1 MQSTLKPEEADPHD
15 VFEIAPGVV
24 LSARADQSSP
34 TLAPDA
40 ISHVSAPHAAIVS
53 DAIVPDV
60 MASDAAAPVPP
71 VEPVPLVD
79 TTFRAT
85 SVDDILVQSDRTSRE
100 RWIGRAL
107 MSLFAMFA
115 AVAAAAW
122 QHYGDTAKH
131 TIASWMPPFAVA
143 SSPPVQK
150 PALAA
155 QPAASAVQAAA
166 QTSTPTQAPAPAA
179 PPVASAAAV
188 APAAVSTDMAQLQS
202 MTRDLAAMGQQMEQ
216 LKASIAQ
223 LRAGQE
229 QMAQQMSRDFARTS
243 EARSSEARPSETRAA
258 EHARIAPLP
267 PRSAAAPLRKPRP
280 ALAPAPAAMVSPL
293 PPPAAAVA
301 PLPPPAP
308 SPQATIQPD
317 GESVVRPPLPV
328 R

>member
-34 TLAPDA
+34 TLAPDV
-40 ISHVSAPHAAIVS
+40 ISQVSAPHTAI
-53 DAIVPDV
+53 APDV
-60 MASDAAAPVPP
+60 TAPDVIAIDAAAPVPP
-71 VEPVPLVD
+71 VD

-85 SVDDILVQSDRTSRE
+85 SVDDILVKSDRTSRE

-122 QHYGDTAKH
+122 QHYGDTARH
-131 TIASWMPPFAVA
+131 MIASRVPPFAVA
-143 SSPPVQK
+143 SSPPAQK
-150 PALAA
+150 PALPA

-166 QTSTPTQAPAPAA
+166 QASAPTQTPAPAA
-179 PPVASAAAV
+179 PPVAPATAA
-188 APAAVSTDMAQLQS
+188 APAAISTDTAQLQS
-202 MTRDLAAMGQQMEQ
+202 MTRDLAAMGQQIEQ

-243 EARSSEARPSETRAA
+243 EARASEARSSETRAA
-258 EHARIAPLP
+258 EHSRISPLP
-267 PRSAAAPLRKPRP
+267 PRSAAAPLRKPKP

-293 PPPAAAVA
+293 PPPPAAVA
-301 PLPPPAP
+301 PLPPPP
-308 SPQATIQPD
+308 VQATIQPD
-317 GESVVRPPLPV
+317 GESVVRPPMPV

>member
-24 LSARADQSSP
+24 LSARADQASP

-40 ISHVSAPHAAIVS
+40 ISHVSAPQAAIVP
-53 DAIVPDV
+53 DAIVPEV
-60 MASDAAAPVPP
+60 AASDAATPVPA
-71 VEPVPLVD
+71 VD
-79 TTFRAT
+79 TTFRAA

-131 TIASWMPPFAVA
+131 TIASWVPPFAVA
-143 SSPPVQK
+143 SSPPAQK

-155 QPAASAVQAAA
+155 QPATSAVQAV
-166 QTSTPTQAPAPAA
+166 QTSAPTQAPAAPAA
-179 PPVASAAAV
+179 PPVVPASAAAA
-188 APAAVSTDMAQLQS
+188 APAAVPTDTAQLQS

-243 EARSSEARPSETRAA
+243 EARSSETRSSETRAA

-267 PRSAAAPLRKPRP
+267 RSAAAPLRKPRP
-280 ALAPAPAAMVSPL
+280 ALSPTSAAMVSPL
-293 PPPAAAVA
+293 PPAAAA
-301 PLPPPAP
+301 PLPPPPAP

>member
-40 ISHVSAPHAAIVS
+40 ISHVSAPHAAIVP
-53 DAIVPDV
+53 DAI
-60 MASDAAAPVPP
+60 ASDAAAPVPP
-71 VEPVPLVD
+71 VD

-85 SVDDILVQSDRTSRE
+85 SVDDILVQNDRTSRE

-122 QHYGDTAKH
+122 QHYGDTARH
-131 TIASWMPPFAVA
+131 MIASWVPPFAVA
-143 SSPPVQK
+143 SSPPAQK
-150 PALAA
+150 PAAA
-155 QPAASAVQAAA
+155 QPAASVVQAAA
-166 QTSTPTQAPAPAA
+166 QTPAPTQTPAPAA
-179 PPVASAAAV
+179 PAVAPASAAAA

-229 QMAQQMSRDFARTS
+229 QMAQQMSRDFARP
-243 EARSSEARPSETRAA
+243 SEARPAEARSTETRAA
-258 EHARIAPLP
+258 EHSRISPLP
-267 PRSAAAPLRKPRP
+267 PRSPAAPLRKPKP
-280 ALAPAPAAMVSPL
+280 ALAPTPAAMVSPL
-293 PPPAAAVA
+293 PAPSAAVA
-301 PLPPPAP
+301 PLPPPPAP
-308 SPQATIQPD
+308 PPQATIQPD
-317 GESVVRPPLPV
+317 GETVVRPPLPV